1 MSDMQETIDEFD
13 GIKKLGQ
20 GLSIIGWL
28 TSSNN
33 VSDASISMSIFVNAN
48 MEADKNNKYIVIG
61 IVFGVRR
68 RREGIHHCISRT
80 SLARSKN
87 RYVFTKQ

>member
-28 TSSNN
+28 TLS
-33 VSDASISMSIFVNAN
+33 
-48 MEADKNNKYIVIG
+48 
-61 IVFGVRR
+61 
-68 RREGIHHCISRT
+68 
-80 SLARSKN
+80 N
-87 RYVFTKQ
+87 RYW